1 MVVVFL
7 FQTVLCICFQLIL
20 ANVVANERVL
30 LK

>member
-20 ANVVANERVL
+20 VNLVANEKVL